1 MDVRQALRALAARP
15 VFTAAAVLTLALGIG
30 GSTAIFG
37 FVRAVLLRPLPYAD
51 PGRLVFVTNVIPQL
65 RAELAGGGDYLDW
78 RDRSRSLV
86 ALAAYSSS
94 DRVTL
99 TDRGEAQRIPAA
111 RVSASFLPT
120 LGIAAASTS
129 TSRPPLAATS
139 ARRRTGRAARRPR
152 S

>member
-1 MDVRQALRALAARP
+1 MLAMDVRQALRALAARP

-86 ALAAYSSS
+86 ALAAYGSS

-99 TDRGEAQRIPAA
+99 TDRGETQRIPAA
-111 RVSASFLPT
+111 RTGGAIEV
-120 LGIAAASTS
+120 
-129 TSRPPLAATS
+129 RPVIEH
-139 ARRRTGRAARRPR
+139 
-152 S
+152 